1 MQFGGKIRILFE
13 KHFTMKDYVLSNAKL
28 FYWPE
33 IAYLD
38 AAYQFY
44 LFITDGQLNES
55 LTVAGRVRSISDLLS
70 VI

>member
-1 MQFGGKIRILFE
+1 MN
-13 KHFTMKDYVLSNAKL
+13 DYVLSNAKL
-28 FYWPE
+28 SHRPE

-38 AAYQFY
+38 TAYQFY
-44 LFITDGQLNES
+44 LFIADGQLNES